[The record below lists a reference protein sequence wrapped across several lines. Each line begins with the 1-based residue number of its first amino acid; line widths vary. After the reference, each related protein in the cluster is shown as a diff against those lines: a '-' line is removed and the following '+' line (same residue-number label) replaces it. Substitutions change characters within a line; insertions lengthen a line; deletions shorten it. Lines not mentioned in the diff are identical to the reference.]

1 MAYIGTAALKELWG
15 RIKNYFS
22 LKSETVKNITRNGTT
37 FTATRANGTTFTF
50 DQKDTTY
57 STMTGATAS
66 TNGKAGLVPAP
77 SAGNQDYYLKAD
89 GTWTSIAE
97 EAQFKVQSYT
107 DIDGNTVTALFQRI
121 G

>member
-1 MAYIGTAALKELWG
+1 M
-15 RIKNYFS
+15 
-22 LKSETVKNITRNGTT
+22 TV
-37 FTATRANGTTFTF
+37 
-50 DQKDTTY
+50 
-57 STMTGATAS
+57 
-66 TNGKAGLVPAP
+66 P
-77 SAGNQDYYLKAD
+77 YLKAD